1 MAVLTAVGS
10 VVAVLLLIYVPGA
23 AAAVLLVRRPLIVL
37 AVAPAVGYAMYSVGA
52 MVTTAAG
59 MRWSPWVVAGWL
71 VLCLVVVA
79 LGAVVAGALD
89 RRAPWGRPRAGDDDE
104 PAQVGDDDD
113 EVAPV
118 ASPARWSRAAWW
130 TSCTVVFLA
139 AAAGAGQIIRSSD
152 LLRQPAQ
159 YWDAIFHGVAI
170 RYIAEEGTA
179 SPFSLAEA
187 AQPAN
192 ASFYYPDVYHAI
204 GALLLQLPGQS
215 MPAVLSAL
223 SAATVVIFVLGTA
236 AVVRHLGGG
245 PVPVAVAAALA
256 ATTWSFPFARVNWG
270 PVLPYALGVASITGA
285 VALGVLVVR
294 SRHFRARR
302 ALLLGAIMAGL
313 LAVHPSVGAG
323 AALVLA
329 ALLVVGTVRGT
340 RVASLATF
348 AVAAVAA
355 AAVFLPQFSLGTG
368 SDVAGFRWAKLSPVS
383 KVVTEY
389 LNVAL
394 FPPLSAIW
402 WLLLVV
408 GVVVAV
414 RRRMR
419 PALALT
425 LVGLVFSA
433 QYFLAYTVA
442 ADWSHLF
449 TAMWWD
455 DGGRLHALMV
465 VVATP
470 LAGVG
475 AGAVAAG
482 ATRLR
487 PAIARWGLRAVMM
500 LALVSAL
507 VGGHLTVHNE
517 LTRRVYG
524 NGPAV
529 NEAESEV
536 FAELARRY
544 DGGLVLGDPFDG
556 SSWLYTL
563 YGIRVV
569 LPAPLTEDPDA
580 QVGAARMLLYTS
592 IARYG
597 LEPAVTA
604 TVRELDV
611 RWVMVGS
618 GVIGGPGR
626 PPGFV
631 GMGWNPHLELVAANE
646 GARLYRVLPVDDH
659 PPLPVP
665 PGVPPVVPPVEPGVD
680 SLSVVGGPDRPA
692 AP

>member
-1 MAVLTAVGS
+1 MAVLSAVGS
-10 VVAVLLLIYVPGA
+10 VVAALLLIYLPGA
-23 AAAVLLVRRPLIVL
+23 AAAALLVRGPLTVL

-52 MVTTAAG
+52 MVTTAVG
-59 MRWSPWVVAGWL
+59 VPWSPPVVAGWL
-71 VLCLVVVA
+71 VICVAVVA
-79 LGAVVAGALD
+79 LGALLAGAVD
-89 RRAPWGRPRAGDDDE
+89 RRAPWGGRPA
-104 PAQVGDDDD
+104 GDDDD
-113 EVAPV
+113 EVAQV
-118 ASPARWSRAAWW
+118 DSPAQWSRAAWW
-130 TSCTVVFLA
+130 TSGAVALLA
-139 AAAGAGQIIRSSD
+139 AAVGAGQIIRSSD
-152 LLRQPAQ
+152 LLRQPVQ

-192 ASFYYPDVYHAI
+192 PTFYYPDVYHAI
-204 GALLLQLPGQS
+204 GGLLLQLPGQS

-223 SAATVVIFVLGTA
+223 SAATVVVFVLGTVT
-236 AVVRHLGGG
+236 VVRHLDGG

-294 SRHFRARR
+294 SPHFHARR
-302 ALLLGAIMAGL
+302 ALLLGAVMAGL

-329 ALLVVGTVRGT
+329 ALLAVGTAKGT
-340 RVASLATF
+340 RVTSLATVS
-348 AVAAVAA
+348 AAAVAA
-355 AAVFLPQFSLGTG
+355 AVVFLPQFSLVTG
-368 SDVAGFRWAKLSPVS
+368 SDVAGFRWPKLSPVS
-383 KVVTEY
+383 KVATEY

-394 FPPLSAIW
+394 FPPLSVVW
-402 WLLLVV
+402 WLLLVA

-414 RRRMR
+414 RRRVR
-419 PALALT
+419 PALALA
-425 LVGLVFSA
+425 LAGLVFTV

-449 TAMWWD
+449 TAVWWD

-470 LAGVG
+470 LAGLG
-475 AGAVAAG
+475 AGALAAG
-482 ATRLR
+482 ASRLR
-487 PAIARWGLRAVMM
+487 PAAARRGLRAAML
-500 LALVSAL
+500 LALSAGL
-507 VGGHLTVHNE
+507 AGGHLTVHNE

-529 NEAESEV
+529 NDAESEV

-563 YGIRVV
+563 HGIPVV
-569 LPAPLTEDPDA
+569 LPAPLVEDPVA
-580 QVGAARMLLYTS
+580 QVGSARMLLYTS

-597 LEPAVTA
+597 FEPAVTA
-604 TVRELDV
+604 TVAEMDV

-631 GMGWNPHLELVAANE
+631 GMGLNPHLELVAANE
-646 GARLYRVLPVDDH
+646 GARLYRVLPVAAH

-665 PGVPPVVPPVEPGVD
+665 PGIPPVVPAVEQGVD
-680 SLSVVGGPDRPA
+680 SLTVVGGPDRPA

>member
-1 MAVLTAVGS
+1 MAVLSAVGS

-23 AAAVLLVRRPLIVL
+23 AVAALLVRRPLTVL
-37 AVAPAVGYAMYSVGA
+37 AVAPAVSYAVYSAGA

-59 MRWSPWVVAGWL
+59 VRWSPPVVAGW
-71 VLCLVVVA
+71 VGVCLVVVA
-79 LGAVVAGALD
+79 LGAAMAGALD
-89 RRAPWGRPRAGDDDE
+89 RRAPWGRRTAEDHDE
-104 PAQVGDDDD
+104 ATPA
-113 EVAPV
+113 
-118 ASPARWSRAAWW
+118 ASLARWSRAAWW
-130 TSCTVVFLA
+130 TSGAVVLLA
-139 AAAGAGQIIRSSD
+139 SAAGAGQIIRSSD
-152 LLRQPAQ
+152 LLRQPVQ
-159 YWDAIFHGVAI
+159 YWDAVFHGVAI

-192 ASFYYPDVYHAI
+192 DSFYYPDVYHAI

-223 SAATVVIFVLGTA
+223 SAATVVIFVVGTA
-236 AVVRHLGGG
+236 AVVRHLDGG
-245 PVPVAVAAALA
+245 PVPVAVAAMLA

-294 SRHFRARR
+294 SRRFRSRR

-313 LAVHPSVGAG
+313 LTVHPSVGAG

-329 ALLVVGTVRGT
+329 ALLVAGTVRGT
-340 RVASLATF
+340 RVPSLATVS
-348 AVAAVAA
+348 VAAVAA
-355 AAVFLPQFSLGTG
+355 AAVFLPQFSLVAG
-368 SDVAGFRWAKLSPVS
+368 SDVAGFRWPKLSPVS
-383 KVVTEY
+383 TVATEY

-402 WLLLVV
+402 WALLVI

-414 RRRMR
+414 RRRVR
-419 PALALT
+419 PALALA
-425 LVGLVFSA
+425 LAGLGFSV
-433 QYFLAYTVA
+433 QYFLAYTVEA
-442 ADWSHLF
+442 GWSHLF
-449 TAMWWD
+449 TAVWWD

-470 LAGVG
+470 LAGLG
-475 AGAVAAG
+475 AGALAAG
-482 ATRLR
+482 ANRLR
-487 PAIARWGLRAVMM
+487 SPVSRRGARVVMV
-500 LALVSAL
+500 LALASAL
-507 VGGHLTVHNE
+507 VGAHLTVHHE
-517 LTRRVYG
+517 LANRVYG

-544 DGGLVLGDPFDG
+544 DGGVVLGDPFDG
-556 SSWLYTL
+556 SGWLYTL
-563 YGIRVV
+563 YGIPVV
-569 LPAPLTEDPDA
+569 LPAPLVDDPVA

-597 LEPAVTA
+597 FEPAITA
-604 TVRELDV
+604 TVDQMDV

-631 GMGWNPHLELVAANE
+631 GMGWNPYLELVAANE
-646 GARLYRVLPVDDH
+646 GARLYRVLPVAPH

-665 PGVPPVVPPVEPGVD
+665 PGVPPVVPPVRPGVD